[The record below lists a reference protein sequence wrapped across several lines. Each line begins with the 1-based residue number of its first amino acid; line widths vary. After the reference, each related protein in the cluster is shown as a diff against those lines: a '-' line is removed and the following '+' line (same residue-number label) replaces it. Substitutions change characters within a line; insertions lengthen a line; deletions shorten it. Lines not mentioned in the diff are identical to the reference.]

1 MHTSLKSKI
10 ILFFI
15 LFSSLILL
23 LQIGIFQHWMG
34 AIILK
39 KSDTY
44 FQETV
49 NQVGKRVELQTKQFI
64 NLAVGMR
71 NNQVVKNYL
80 SDLKNHTINYNI
92 AKYKISNEILR
103 TTNMEWIDNIYI
115 FPVSSQPI
123 NLYYSTAVFEADDTI
138 KKLLNEG
145 FKNNSDEMVWT
156 DLQSEPYSFSA
167 LCLIQEKDRLGILKI
182 SLNELLFSQILDQV
196 HLGKEGKA
204 YLAKDNMIIYAK
216 NREFIGKPVSVLD
229 NMLSSQVEYELEEK
243 GWKIIG
249 AVPQAEILHQ
259 IDQFNRIFIFMVICI
274 LAAIMAFAIAT
285 AQVVL
290 RPLGKIM
297 RGMESVQ
304 QGNLHV
310 VLDHKSNDEFR
321 TIFFHFNY
329 MVERINHL
337 IETIYQQQTHHRKAE
352 LLSLLSKL
360 NPHFLYNSLDM
371 IYWKAI
377 MKEEEEIGGS
387 IVALSNIL
395 RYSISHKNEFVTVT
409 EDMEQL
415 ANYLMIQRMRYEDKL
430 QYKFE
435 IQHEIADYKIP
446 KLVIQPLVENAIKYA
461 FQDMKHD
468 GIIHIRG
475 YMDAD
480 GLYFEVTDNGIGMS
494 EEKIQM
500 LLSTCESVSEEA
512 GLGIQLV
519 HQRAKY
525 MYGEEYGVS
534 IVSVVGKGTTI
545 KVRLG
550 IKKEMNLATV
560 M

>member
-1 MHTSLKSKI
+1 MRTSLKSKI

-15 LFSSLILL
+15 FFSSLILL

-34 AIILK
+34 AIILA

-49 NQVGKRVELQTKQFI
+49 NQVGKRMELQLKQFT
-64 NLAVGMR
+64 NLAMGMR

-103 TTNMEWIDNIYI
+103 TTNMAWIDNIYI
-115 FPVSSQPI
+115 FPVGSQPI
-123 NLYYSTAVFEADDTI
+123 NLYYSTAVFDTDKTI
-138 KKLLNEG
+138 IKLLNEG
-145 FKNNSDEMVWT
+145 YEGNPDELVWM
-156 DLQSEPYSFSA
+156 DLQSEPYSFSSIF
-167 LCLIQEKDRLGILKI
+167 LIHEEDRLGILKI
-182 SLNELLFSQILDQV
+182 DLNEILFSQILDEV
-196 HLGKEGKA
+196 HLGEEGKA
-204 YLAKDNMIIYAK
+204 YLIKDNVIIYAK
-216 NREFIGKPVSVLD
+216 DRAFIGKQVSALD
-229 NMLSSQVEYELEEK
+229 NMLSTQVEYGLEEK
-243 GWKIIG
+243 GWKVIG
-249 AVPQAEILHQ
+249 AVPQAEILRQ
-259 IDQFNRIFIFMVICI
+259 IEQFNRIFIFMVICI
-274 LAAIMAFAIAT
+274 MAAIMAFAMAT
-285 AQVVL
+285 ARVVL
-290 RPLGKIM
+290 RPLRKIM

-304 QGNLHV
+304 QGNLQV
-310 VLDHKSNDEFR
+310 VLDHKSNDEFK

-329 MVERINHL
+329 MVERINNL
-337 IETIYQQQTHHRKAE
+337 IETIYQQQTHHKKAE

-377 MKEEEEIGGS
+377 MKEEEEIGES
-387 IVALSNIL
+387 IVTLSKIL
-395 RYSISHKNEFVTVT
+395 RYSISHINEFVTVT

-415 ANYLMIQRMRYEDKL
+415 ANYLMIHKMRYEDKL
-430 QYKFE
+430 QYEF
-435 IQHEIADYKIP
+435 QVQQEIAAYKIP

-468 GIIHIRG
+468 GIIQIRG
-475 YMDAD
+475 YVDAD
-480 GLYFEVTDNGIGMS
+480 CLYFEVADNGIGMS
-494 EEKIQM
+494 EGEIQM

-534 IVSVVGKGTTI
+534 IESVVGKGTTI

-550 IKKEMNLATV
+550 IKKEVNLAAV
-560 M
+560 I